1 MLGDLTYG
9 GANLPS
15 RRKLL
20 IAAMMV
26 WGGLTGFISAQLL
39 VPYTAPRRPTLADS
53 ATSSFLAA
61 APREPVMSPRPFYGG
76 QGVRVGLPVEQHPQ
90 PSASVPSQSIC
101 RGADPSVLAT
111 CGVSTD
117 RSPDERLVAATRSSE
132 AQMPSVLIFH
142 RAGSASGREAAQR
155 LAGEARRAGL
165 EVAGVAAAQS
175 VPTKREVRYLKGG
188 YAADGERLASRF
200 RERWGNS
207 WQVRELGS
215 GVISPAYSTTTPL
228 PAHTLEV
235 WLPHR

>member
-9 GANLPS
+9 GVSLPS
-15 RRKLL
+15 RRKLM

-61 APREPVMSPRPFYGG
+61 APREPVMSPTPFYGG
-76 QGVRVGLPVEQHPQ
+76 QGDWVDASVGQHPQ
-90 PSASVPSQSIC
+90 PSVSVPFQSVC
-101 RGADPSVLAT
+101 SGADLSPLAT

-117 RSPDERLVAATRSSE
+117 RGPDERLVAATRSSE

-165 EVAGVAAAQS
+165 EVAGIAAAPS
-175 VPTKREVRYLKGG
+175 VPTKREVRYLKGD

-207 WQVRELGS
+207 WQVRDFGS
-215 GVISPAYSTTTPL
+215 GINPPAYSTTKPV